1 MQTAV
6 RVGLI
11 GFGTIGTGV
20 VKLLRQNREQIRD
33 RAGVPIELVRI
44 ADIDTQ
50 RDRGV
55 KLARGVLV
63 ADARAI
69 LDDPGIDIVIELMGG
84 TGLAR
89 RFVVEAI
96 AANKD
101 VVTANKALLAH
112 HGSEIFAAVE
122 RAGVDLGFE
131 ASVGGGIPIIRTLRE
146 SLGGDRHRALY
157 GIVNGTTNYIL
168 SKMTHEQR
176 DYSDV
181 LREAQAA
188 GLAEADPSFDVD
200 GIDAAHKLTLLVQL
214 AFGCKWRLQDVA
226 VEGIRHVTREDIAYA
241 GELGMKIKHLA
252 SAVRHGDRVEARV
265 RPALVPAHH
274 PLAEIDGALNAV
286 VLDGEALQSSIYVGL
301 GAGMMPTATAVV
313 GDLIEVA
320 RNRMRG
326 CRGRVAPLGYPL
338 ARQAAAQPLP
348 AGAGEGRFYLRLHV
362 VDRPGALARITGI
375 LGRAKISIASM
386 VQHEPARRQPA
397 TLVLQTHAAGERALR
412 RAVGQIE
419 ALDAVR
425 GAVAVVRI
433 EDGLVV

>member
-1 MQTAV
+1 MQRAV

-20 VKLLRQNREQIRD
+20 VKLLKQNRDQIRD
-33 RAGVPIELVRI
+33 RVGVPIELVRI
-44 ADIDTQ
+44 ADIDTE

-55 KLARGVLV
+55 RLARGVLV
-63 ADARAI
+63 GDARAI
-69 LDDPGIDIVIELMGG
+69 LDDPSIDVVIELMGG

-89 RFVVEAI
+89 RFVLEAV

-112 HGSEIFAAVE
+112 HGDEIFAAVE
-122 RAGVDLGFE
+122 RAGVEIGYE

-168 SKMTHEQR
+168 SKMTHERR
-176 DYSDV
+176 DYADV

-188 GLAEADPSFDVD
+188 GLAEADPTFDVD

-214 AFGCKWRLQDVA
+214 AFGCRWRLADVA
-226 VEGIRHVTREDIAYA
+226 VEGIRHITGEDIAYA
-241 GELGMKIKHLA
+241 REFNLTIKHLA
-252 SAVRHGDRVEARV
+252 TAVRHGDRIEARV
-265 RPALVPAHH
+265 HPALIPAQH
-274 PLAEIDGALNAV
+274 PLAEIDGALNAI
-286 VLDGEALQSSIYVGL
+286 VLDGEALQSSMYVGL

-320 RNRMRG
+320 RNRLSG

-338 ARQAAAQPLP
+338 DKRVQTKPLV
-348 AGAGEGRFYLRLHV
+348 AGAGEGRFYLRMHV
-362 VDRPGALARITGI
+362 IDRPGVLAKIAGI
-375 LGRAKISIASM
+375 LGRAKISISSM
-386 VQHEPARRQPA
+386 VQHEPARRQTA
-397 TLVLQTHAAGERALR
+397 TLVLQTHTAGEAALR
-412 RAVGQIE
+412 RAVASIE
-419 ALDAVR
+419 GLDAVR
-425 GAVAVVRI
+425 GAVAVIRI
-433 EDGLVV
+433 EDGLAH